1 MLLLQFSL
9 VVRVFPSPMVLT
21 VRLSEVRYRGC
32 MGHPRARLGVNLYA
46 LSCLCCRTIVPL
58 PSSYSHKSCWS
69 VPSSSSSSS
78 SCCGAIP
85 PLYGVHRSCCRCS
98 GIRLYGPNAVV
109 ADILGRVPSRRSQLL
124 WLSAAALA
132 PGSSIG
138 SAMVSAGDPG
148 VYALDCWSSAV
159 ASSSGISSNLGRCRG
174 LSTDSSCSSSSSAGG
189 LGQAVT
195 SLNPRLLDPLTM
207 LILSSSKSSF
217 KSSSASASSGVAF
230 LSCSF
235 AHFHNSPRM
244 ESHALAPSVITT
256 APGPTQVALLP
267 SLSSRSSSAFL
278 LRCSGTR

>member
-78 SCCGAIP
+78 SCGAIP

-138 SAMVSAGDPG
+138 SAMVSAG
-148 VYALDCWSSAV
+148 
-159 ASSSGISSNLGRCRG
+159 IRG
-174 LSTDSSCSSSSSAGG
+174 CMHWTA
-189 LGQAVT
+189 
-195 SLNPRLLDPLTM
+195 DPLLLLHLRESPLTWAAAVVFPQTPPAPHPP
-207 LILSSSKSSF
+207 LLEVLARRWHPWIL
-217 KSSSASASSGVAF
+217 ACWI
-230 LSCSF
+230 LYH
-235 AHFHNSPRM
+235 AHP
-244 ESHALAPSVITT
+244 
-256 APGPTQVALLP
+256 
-267 SLSSRSSSAFL
+267 
-278 LRCSGTR
+278 